1 LQHERPA
8 VGLAVVNG
16 ICTPPRGVV
25 LRPVP
30 ELGTVCYRLVTRRG
44 DELPAAAERLVARI
58 LELGAGGSPVR
69 RRAR

>member
-1 LQHERPA
+1 MLQFA
-8 VGLAVVNG
+8 ALGLGLAVVNG

-44 DELPAAAERLVARI
+44 VELSPAAERLAAGI
-58 LELGAGGSPVR
+58 LALGSGKAPPD
-69 RRAR
+69 